1 MAETLTCYRHPD
13 RETGVSCSECGRGL
27 CPDCMRFAPV
37 GIRCPEHAGEAQ
49 GAKRVVQRVQSQ
61 TTRNV
66 GWVAKGLVFVN
77 VGIYLLQLAQ
87 GAPLSANAGSIF
99 VNGALFASRVDQ
111 NGELI
116 GVAHGEWWRLLT
128 AAFLHYGPIHLAMN
142 MIALWLFGPALES
155 ALGAVRFVLLYLVAG
170 LAGSAGVLLLSPDA
184 VTVGAS
190 GAIYG
195 LFGAILVLE
204 RQGTYVFGGSVIP
217 LLVINFA
224 FTLFIP
230 GISIG
235 GHFGGFVGGA
245 VAILLLSRFGRRR
258 VVHARNDLLG
268 YAGLVAVGLLSVAVA
283 YGSVQGYA

>member
-49 GAKRVVQRVQSQ
+49 GAARMVQRVQ
-61 TTRNV
+61 TRSVTNV
-66 GWVAKGLVFVN
+66 GWIAKALVAVN

-87 GAPLSANAGSIF
+87 GAPVQANAGSIF
-99 VNGALFASRVDQ
+99 FNGALFGPA
-111 NGELI
+111 
-116 GVAHGEWWRLLT
+116 VADGDWWRLIT
-128 AAFLHYGPIHLAMN
+128 AVFLHYGPIHLAMN
-142 MIALWLFGPALES
+142 MIALWLFGPALEA
-155 ALGAVRFVLLYLVAG
+155 ALGSVRFLLLYVAAG
-170 LAGSAGVLLLSPDA
+170 LAGSAGALLLTPDA

-195 LFGAILVLE
+195 VFGAILVLE

-230 GISIG
+230 GISKGGHIG
-235 GHFGGFVGGA
+235 GFLGGA
-245 VAILLLSRFGRRR
+245 LAILVLSRFGQKK
-258 VVHARNDLLG
+258 VMYARQDVLG
-268 YAGLVAVGLLSVAVA
+268 YAGLVAIGVLSVALA
-283 YGSVQGYA
+283 YWKVRGYA

>member
-1 MAETLTCYRHPD
+1 MAATLTCYRHPD

-49 GAKRVVQRVQSQ
+49 GPARVVQRAQ
-61 TTRNV
+61 TSSARNV
-66 GWVAKGLVFVN
+66 GWIAKGLVALN

-87 GAPLSANAGSIF
+87 GAPVQANAGSIF
-99 VNGALFASRVDQ
+99 FNGALFGPA
-111 NGELI
+111 
-116 GVAHGEWWRLLT
+116 VADGDWWRLIT

-142 MIALWLFGPALES
+142 MIALWLFGPALEA
-155 ALGAVRFVLLYLVAG
+155 ALGSARFLLLYVAAG
-170 LAGSAGVLLLSPDA
+170 LAGSAGALLATPDA

-195 LFGAILVLE
+195 VFGAILVLE

-230 GISIG
+230 GISKGGHIG
-235 GHFGGFVGGA
+235 GFLGGA
-245 VAILLLSRFGRRR
+245 LAILVLSRFGRQR
-258 VVHARNDLLG
+258 VVHARNDVLG
-268 YAGLVAVGLLSVAVA
+268 YAGLVAIGVLSVAVA
-283 YGSVQGYA
+283 VWQVGAV

>member
-37 GIRCPEHAGEAQ
+37 GIRCPDHAGEAQ
-49 GAKRVVQRVQSQ
+49 GPARVVQRVQ
-61 TTRNV
+61 TGTARYA
-66 GWVAKGLVFVN
+66 GRVAKGLVALN

-87 GAPLSANAGSIF
+87 GAPLQANAGSIF
-99 VNGALFASRVDQ
+99 VNGALYGPA
-111 NGELI
+111 
-116 GVAHGEWWRLLT
+116 VADGDWWRLLT

-142 MIALWLFGPALES
+142 MIALWLFGPALEAAIGS
-155 ALGAVRFVLLYLVAG
+155 VRFLLLYLAAG
-170 LAGSAGVLLLSPDA
+170 LAGSAGALLLTPDA

-195 LFGAILVLE
+195 VFGAILVLE

-230 GISIG
+230 GISKG
-235 GHFGGFVGGA
+235 GHIGGFVGGA
-245 VAILLLSRFGRRR
+245 LAILVLSRFGRQR
-258 VVHARNDLLG
+258 VVHARNDVLG
-268 YAGLVAVGLLSVAVA
+268 YAGLVAIGVLSVAVA
-283 YGSVQGYA
+283 VWQVGAV

>member
-49 GAKRVVQRVQSQ
+49 GPARVVQRVQSSSA
-61 TTRNV
+61 RNV
-66 GWVAKGLVFVN
+66 GWIAKGLVALN

-87 GAPLSANAGSIF
+87 GAPVQANAGSIF
-99 VNGALFASRVDQ
+99 FNGALFGPA
-111 NGELI
+111 
-116 GVAHGEWWRLLT
+116 VADGDWWRLIT

-142 MIALWLFGPALES
+142 MIALWLFGPALEA
-155 ALGAVRFVLLYLVAG
+155 ALGSARFLLLYVAAG
-170 LAGSAGVLLLSPDA
+170 LAGSAGALLATPDA

-195 LFGAILVLE
+195 VFGAILVLE

-230 GISIG
+230 GISKGGHIG
-235 GHFGGFVGGA
+235 GFLGGA
-245 VAILLLSRFGRRR
+245 LAILVLSRFGRQR
-258 VVHARNDLLG
+258 VVHARNDVLG
-268 YAGLVAVGLLSVAVA
+268 YAGLV
-283 YGSVQGYA
+283 